1 MTTKTLGQIAE
12 DAVTFAEAFVPNEYQ
27 TQNAADY
34 AEAYAAGA
42 RQVLQ
47 YLEQFAARVN
57 AVMPFESS
65 SEFEKGQVDG
75 ILWTLD
81 ALNALFGRD

>member
-1 MTTKTLGQIAE
+1 MTIKNLGQIGE
-12 DAVTFAEAFVPNEYQ
+12 DAATFAEAFVPNEYQ
-27 TQNAADY
+27 TQNVGDY

-42 RQVLQ
+42 KQVLK

-57 AVMPFESS
+57 GTMPFHSS

-81 ALNALFGRD
+81 ALNTLFGRD

>member
-1 MTTKTLGQIAE
+1 MTTKTLDQIAT
-12 DAVTFAEAFVPNEYQ
+12 DAVTFAKAFVPNEYQ

-42 RQVLQ
+42 RQVLH
-47 YLEQFAARVN
+47 YLEKFAARVN

-65 SEFEKGQVDG
+65 NEFQRGQVDG
-75 ILWTLD
+75 ILWSLD
-81 ALNALFGRD
+81 ALNTLFGRD